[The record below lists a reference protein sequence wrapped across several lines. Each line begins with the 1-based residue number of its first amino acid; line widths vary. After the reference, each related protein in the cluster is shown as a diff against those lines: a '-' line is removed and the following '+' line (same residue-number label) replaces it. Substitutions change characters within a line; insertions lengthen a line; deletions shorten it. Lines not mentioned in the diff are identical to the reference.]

1 MKPRTLPLPYHADV
15 AARLARFVERPWF
28 VYLDS
33 CHERA
38 LGGRYDIIACDPIAT
53 VVTRGAHTAIADAGT
68 LRIVDDDPFRVLDAE
83 LARRLPSLPP
93 AASGPFCGGAIGY
106 FAYDL
111 ARRLERLPARAAQ
124 DIALPELAVGIYG
137 WAIVVDH
144 EARRA
149 ALVIHPDADCDVPR
163 IVDAWTAAPPLTP
176 AAFGASFLVS
186 ASVRP
191 ELDFAA
197 YAASWARIKHYIRE
211 GDVYQVNLTQRFSA
225 PARGHPWEAYQR
237 LRTLNPAPYSAYFA
251 TPDGAVLSS
260 SPERFLRVDGRH
272 IESKPIKGTRPRG
285 TTPAEDAALAEE
297 LALSPKD
304 RAENVMIVDLLRND
318 LGRSCAPGTV
328 RVPRLFAVE
337 SYRKVHHLVSTVE
350 GELAAGVG
358 ALEALRNCFPGG
370 SITGAP
376 KLRAMEIIEELEP
389 SRRGVYCGAIGYVSR
404 SGRMD
409 TNIAIRTLVCHHGRM
424 YCWAGG
430 GIVVDSE
437 LEAEYAECLAKA
449 AAMLEV
455 FARAELTEVGRPDVG
470 GKARR

>member
-1 MKPRTLPLPYHADV
+1 MTPRVVPLPYHEDV
-15 AARLARFVERPWF
+15 ATRLARLVERPWF

-33 CHERA
+33 CRERA
-38 LGGRYDIIACDPIAT
+38 HGGRYDIVACDPIAT
-53 VVTRGAHTAIADAGT
+53 VVTRGAYTAVADARS
-68 LRIVDDDPFRVLDAE
+68 LRIVTDDPFRVLDAE
-83 LARRLPSLPP
+83 LARRLPAVPP

-111 ARRLERLPARAAQ
+111 ARRLERLPTRAVR
-124 DIALPELAVGIYG
+124 DLALPEMAIGLYG

-144 EARRA
+144 EERRA
-149 ALVIHPDADCDVPR
+149 TLVIHPDAPCDVPR
-163 IVDAWTAAPPLTP
+163 VVGAWTAQPPLTP
-176 AAFGASFLVS
+176 AAFGTSFTVS

-191 ELDFAA
+191 EIGFED
-197 YAASWARIKHYIRE
+197 YARAWRHIKDYIRD

-225 PARGHPWEAYQR
+225 PARGHPWDAYLR

-260 SPERFLRVDGRH
+260 SPERFLRVDGRRV
-272 IESKPIKGTRPRG
+272 ETKPIKGTRPRG
-285 TTPAEDAALAEE
+285 ASAAEDAALADE
-297 LALSPKD
+297 LAASPKD

-318 LGRSCAPGTV
+318 LGRSCAPGSV
-328 RVPRLFAVE
+328 HVPRLFAVE

-350 GELAAGVG
+350 GELTAGTS

-389 SRRGVYCGAIGYVSR
+389 SRRSVYCGAIGYVSR
-404 SGRMD
+404 SGHMD
-409 TNIAIRTLVCHHGRM
+409 TNIAIRTLVCHRERM

-430 GIVVDSE
+430 GIVMDSD
-437 LEAEYAECLAKA
+437 LDAEYAECLAKA

-470 GKARR
+470 GQDRR